1 MMTHAVS
8 FLLPWVTVG
17 LILKSAFI
25 AGISAVSYYLLQHYP
40 KGCAGFVSKVSKF
53 AERRWLTIAVVTIF
67 PIVFRLA
74 LLSWVP
80 IPPPSMHDEYAHL
93 LLADTL
99 RSGRLSNPTHPFWV
113 HFEAPYVLQ
122 QPRYASSYPPG
133 QGAVLAV
140 AQWLTG
146 QPWYGVLI
154 SAGLMCGAIC
164 WALQE
169 MVGPTWA
176 FVGGVVAI
184 IQFTLLWVW
193 GGLISYWINT
203 YWGGAVAA
211 FGGAILFGALIRL
224 FHKVRVHY
232 SALISAGWSIIFFTR
247 PYEAVVLG
255 LPLAC
260 VLSVW
265 LLRSSSISQGTRFWQ
280 VVAPAAAVLAV
291 TLSFALYYD
300 YKVTGDAWLHPYQ
313 LSKKLYGV
321 PQAFVWQN
329 PVPKP
334 TFRHKSLEDLYD
346 WQLSEFS
353 RAWSVNGITR
363 KLHNAWGF
371 YFGPLFSLPLL
382 ALAWTRIPRQAWLL
396 ITLTLFGV
404 LGAMLYP
411 FYSPHYSAPYSI
423 NAVFIVILGMR
434 ALAVW
439 QWRGK
444 PLGACILVA
453 VLTASVVPTIG
464 TVGGFLW
471 NGGPRPRPTDRP
483 YVEAQLKRK
492 SGRHLVFVHYGAR
505 HNHHD
510 EWVYNSAEI
519 DSAPIVWARE
529 WIPES
534 NEALM
539 RYFPD
544 RFVWLVDAD
553 DPQRQSALKLVR
565 APFPT
570 TAQQ

>member
-1 MMTHAVS
+1 MTYAVA
-8 FLLPWVTVG
+8 FLLPSVTVG

-25 AGISAVSYYLLQHYP
+25 AGIFTLTYHLLQHYP
-40 KGCAGFVSKVSKF
+40 KWCAGFVGNVSKL
-53 AERRWLTIAVVTIF
+53 AERRWLIIAVVTIF
-67 PIVFRLA
+67 PIVFRVA
-74 LLSWVP
+74 LLPWVP

-99 RSGRLSNPTHPFWV
+99 RSGRLANPVHPFWV
-113 HFEAPYVLQ
+113 HFEAPYVLH
-122 QPRYASSYPPG
+122 QPTYASSYPPG

-176 FVGGVVAI
+176 FIGGIVAI
-184 IQFTLLWVW
+184 IQFTLPGPW
-193 GGLISYWINT
+193 GGQVSYWINS
-203 YWGGAVAA
+203 YWGGAVATFA
-211 FGGAILFGALIRL
+211 GAILFGALIRL
-224 FHKVRVHY
+224 FQKVRVRY
-232 SALISAGWSIIFFTR
+232 SLLISGGWSIIFFTR

-255 LPLAC
+255 LSLAC

-265 LLRSSSISQGTRFWQ
+265 LLRSSSISQGTKLWQ
-280 VVAPAAAVLAV
+280 VVAPAAGVLAV
-291 TLSFALYYD
+291 TLSFALYYN
-300 YKVTGDAWLHPYQ
+300 YKITGDPWLHPYQ

-334 TFRHKSLEDLYD
+334 SFRHKSLEDLYEY
-346 WQLSEFS
+346 QLSEFS

-363 KLHNAWGF
+363 KLHSAWGF
-371 YFGPLFSLPLL
+371 YFGSLFSLPLM
-382 ALAWTRIPRQAWLL
+382 ALAWTRITRQAWLL

-404 LGAMLYP
+404 LGAVLYC

-434 ALAVW
+434 ALAF
-439 QWRGK
+439 WRWRDK
-444 PLGACILVA
+444 PLGACVLVA
-453 VLTASVVPTIG
+453 VLTASLVPTIA
-464 TVGGFLW
+464 TVGRFLW
-471 NGGPRPRPTDRP
+471 DGPSRPRPTDRF
-483 YVEAQLKRK
+483 YIQAQLERK
-492 SGRHLVFVHYGAR
+492 SGRHLVFVHYSAQ
-505 HNHHD
+505 HNTHD

-553 DPQRQSALKLVR
+553 DPQRQAALKLLR
-565 APFPT
+565 APVPT
-570 TAQQ
+570 AVQQ